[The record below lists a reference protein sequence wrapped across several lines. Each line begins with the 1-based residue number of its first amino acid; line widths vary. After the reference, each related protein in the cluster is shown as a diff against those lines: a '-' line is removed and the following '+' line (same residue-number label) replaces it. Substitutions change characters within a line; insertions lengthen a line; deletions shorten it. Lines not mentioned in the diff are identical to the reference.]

1 MRIAWNSNKDQ
12 RTLEDKLPLLDLLK
26 PGKLITNLSVI
37 FKPLD
42 KESWEKLLQ
51 FNKFSEMILDLAMLQ
66 PSFNHFNKL
75 SRSVH
80 QEELVTHKSPL
91 QDKRLLDLQLDKSV
105 QQGMIKLFLYQEIN
119 LTQEIISKI
128 PTNLV
133 ADSENLLELQTYKAF
148 AVIA

>member
-80 QEELVTHKSPL
+80 QEELVTHKSPH

>member
-1 MRIAWNSNKDQ
+1 
-12 RTLEDKLPLLDLLK
+12 
-26 PGKLITNLSVI
+26 
-37 FKPLD
+37 
-42 KESWEKLLQ
+42 
-51 FNKFSEMILDLAMLQ
+51 MILDLVMLQ
-66 PSFNHFNKL
+66 PSFNQLNKL
-75 SRSVH
+75 SRSVN

-91 QDKRLLDLQLDKSV
+91 QDKRLLDLQLEPV
-105 QQGMIKLFLYQEIN
+105 QEGMNKLLLYQEIN